1 MFCPNNDK
9 NMNLSKIP
17 AIALFVAM
25 IFISG
30 CGTVDYLK
38 EQPLIRSLARTGL
51 TLGLSKV
58 VGKALER
65 NPGAV
70 EPVSKLAW
78 VIRQTTDPHPT
89 ALGESLSDYLAEIG
103 NEPLRAEL
111 VVIVDHI
118 DSWWTAFVREQNAK
132 PDGLLVEDLRRLS
145 GALMRAVA
153 ETNNPPPTPV
163 DVVLDQVRGGG
174 PPIANFGNGWVIK

>member
-1 MFCPNNDK
+1 
-9 NMNLSKIP
+9 
-17 AIALFVAM
+17 
-25 IFISG
+25 
-30 CGTVDYLK
+30 
-38 EQPLIRSLARTGL
+38 
-51 TLGLSKV
+51 
-58 VGKALER
+58 
-65 NPGAV
+65 
-70 EPVSKLAW
+70 
-78 VIRQTTDPHPT
+78 
-89 ALGESLSDYLAEIG
+89 
-103 NEPLRAEL
+103 L